1 MTKIQSEQ
9 FFIVSYDKK
18 KYFHI
23 IEDFNCGVET
33 LNKFLKELPS
43 HYCSGLLFMQ
53 RDQKGHE
60 KILAYCAYRC
70 YSIKIEDDVY
80 PAIEIRGFARDQ
92 CVKGKNIGKLFL
104 ANVFKFFEY
113 ISKNV
118 ISAKYICLHAINTP
132 EIISFYEYF
141 GFQRIS
147 SDTVI
152 LEDGFNE
159 ECVPMFVAI
168 SK

>member
-33 LNKFLKELPS
+33 LNKFLK
-43 HYCSGLLFMQ
+43 
-53 RDQKGHE
+53 DE

-152 LEDGFNE
+152 LEDDFNE